1 MAYIGIDLGT
11 TFSAVATIDET
22 GRPVI
27 IENKEKS
34 ECKGCGNNHGNITPS
49 CIAMKDGENNYKIGQ
64 NPRNMLNN
72 NENAIGRFKRDMGT
86 DRIYNLGGK
95 ELSPTDC
102 SAIILH
108 RMKKIAE
115 DNLGDISS
123 AVVTVPAN
131 FTNEAREATM
141 AAAKKAGLNVDHI
154 INEPTAAAFYYA
166 FKSGK
171 DLSGNYVIYDLGG
184 GTFDVTIMKING
196 KDIEVL
202 CSNGVSTLGGDDFDQ
217 LLVDLVQK
225 KYKDE
230 TGLDLDPTEYTKTE
244 AESDKISLSSKAKVL
259 AGGDELGGEVIQISK
274 NEFEDAISTLISQT
288 EMLCES
294 TLDEAELELSDIS
307 EVILAGGSTRIP
319 SVRKS
324 IVNVFGKNP
333 LDDEN
338 VDEVVA
344 LGAALYAAYKSGGA
358 NLNSAQKQSISN
370 INLQEVSNYCFGTLA
385 GTIDSDTGERVS
397 KNFTV
402 ISKNTKI
409 PTKHT
414 EKFQTSVD
422 GQTGVKCEVTQST
435 HEESDPNYV
444 KIIWSGILDGLPPNR
459 PAGQRIDVTFA
470 FNESNVMECS
480 FKDVNTGKTEMVQ
493 LSVEA
498 SNVDSDDDSVL
509 KELLI
514 D

>member
-1 MAYIGIDLGT
+1 MGYIGIDLGT

-22 GRPVI
+22 GRPI
-27 IENKEKS
+27 IINNNDKNES
-34 ECKGCGNNHGNITPS
+34 YDCGNNHGNITPS
-49 CIAMKDGENNYKIGQ
+49 CICMNKDGSGYKVGQ
-64 NPRNMLNN
+64 KARQMLHLNDD
-72 NENAIGRFKRDMGT
+72 AIGRFKRDMGT
-86 DRIYNLGGK
+86 DKIYELGGK

-115 DNLGDISS
+115 ESIGNVSS

-141 AAAKKAGLNVDHI
+141 AAAKNAGLNVEHI

-184 GTFDVTIMKING
+184 GTFDVTVMKIDG

-217 LLVDLVQK
+217 LLVNLVQK
-225 KYKDE
+225 KYKDQ
-230 TGLDLDPTEYTKTE
+230 TGQDLDPTEYTKTQ

-259 AGGDELGGEVIQISK
+259 AGGDELGGEMITISK
-274 NEFEDAISTLISQT
+274 KEFEEAISSLIAQT

-294 TLDEAELELSDIS
+294 TIDEANLELSEIS

-319 SVRKS
+319 AVRKS
-324 IVNVFGKNP
+324 IVSVFEKNP

-344 LGAALYAAYKSGGA
+344 LGAALYAAFKSDGV
-358 NLNSAQKQSISN
+358 NLNPAQKQSVSN
-370 INLQEVSNYCFGTLA
+370 INLQEVTNYCFGTFA
-385 GTIDSDTGERVS
+385 ISNDPNTNEIVRQ
-397 KNFTV
+397 NFTV
-402 ISKNTKI
+402 IAKNTKI
-409 PTKHT
+409 PATYT
-414 EKFQTSVD
+414 ESFETIRD
-422 GQTGVKCEVTQST
+422 GQTGVNCTVTQST
-435 HEESDPNYV
+435 HEETDPSYV
-444 KIIWSGILDGLPPNR
+444 KVVWNGKLDGLPPNR
-459 PAGQRIDVTFA
+459 PAGQQIDVTFA
-470 FNESNVMECS
+470 FNDSNIMECS
-480 FKDVNTGKTEMVQ
+480 FKDVASGKSEDVQISLEASKTE
-493 LSVEA
+493 S
-498 SNVDSDDDSVL
+498 DDSVL
-509 KELLI
+509 NELLI

>member
-1 MAYIGIDLGT
+1 MGYIGIDLGT

-22 GRPVI
+22 GRPI
-27 IENKEKS
+27 IINNNDTNES
-34 ECKGCGNNHGNITPS
+34 CDCGNNHGNITPS
-49 CIAMKDGENNYKIGQ
+49 CISMNKGGSGYKIGQ
-64 NPRNMLNN
+64 KARNMLHLNDD
-72 NENAIGRFKRDMGT
+72 AIGRFKRDMGT
-86 DRIYNLGGK
+86 DKIYELGGK
-95 ELSPTDC
+95 ELNPTDC

-115 DNLGDISS
+115 ESIGNVSS

-196 KDIEVL
+196 KEIEVL

-217 LLVDLVQK
+217 CLVNLVQK
-225 KYKDE
+225 KYKDQ
-230 TGLDLDPTEYTKTE
+230 TGQDLDPLEYTKNE
-244 AESDKISLSSKAKVL
+244 AESDKIILSSKARVL
-259 AGGDELGGEVIQISK
+259 AKGDEIGGEMIQISK
-274 NEFEDAISTLISQT
+274 TEFEDTISTLISQT

-319 SVRKS
+319 AVRKS
-324 IVNVFGKNP
+324 IVSVFEKTP

-385 GTIDSDTGERVS
+385 GTIDSDTGERVR

-498 SNVDSDDDSVL
+498 SKVDSDDDSVL